1 VCKSDSC
8 WPDEKR
14 RCTMRFLKRIQHYRI
29 YRRLVLSY
37 LILIAIT
44 ISLLC
49 SLLYILFSA
58 KAVKEID
65 VSSREMLSQVSYTAD
80 VVVKQVKD
88 ITSQLLNDNQI
99 LTFMYSYKDNKELNY
114 SVSNLLAK
122 VQSVYPF
129 IYNMSLY
136 NFTTGASVDVVG
148 LPFDPPIINQNQ
160 QKQYIELYP
169 RKERGFNNEQLQ
181 LLTFQII
188 PEYSFV
194 GSSKSA
200 IVLDLKEVYI
210 QNTIRSIS
218 ATFRDASNFVM
229 NAKGTIISHSSAE
242 HFMADFSQKD
252 YVQRILAGTESQGSF
267 VQKIDHKKN
276 LVTYVKSTS
285 LDWYFISVRPY
296 DQLLSNLYELRNW
309 TLLIALI
316 LFIIGVI
323 ISLLVTGNIY
333 NPIKVL
339 VDKVSEH
346 GAFDKAPLLRL
357 DEYKL
362 LTEAFTSN
370 MESAKILETSLFRS
384 SQMLK
389 SSYIFNL
396 LKGNTEEAAF
406 SSDAELA
413 WLNRLKGPYYKVLLF
428 KIDAFRLFK
437 ENYNAFDRGLI
448 RFAISNI
455 AQELLSRAYISDIAI
470 MEEDET
476 VLIIQTD
483 LLDDDDHLYL
493 ILAEIQDAVQ
503 MYYNITVSV
512 SIGDSCASI
521 PEIRRTYLSAQMYLT
536 YRLFWGHNSLLDVT
550 KASREHTHSSRYP
563 STRERKL
570 IDAIKLCHPKSI
582 QKEINDW
589 ITYISSTS
597 YSQAIQYT
605 NFLFL
610 AIIREFENITEWWE
624 VDPNDLYLAINEIH
638 YAETV
643 GEIQKKLTEFCLH
656 IVSIIEENKNN
667 VSALKNAKVI
677 EEIKQFLHERFA
689 DPGLSLELASE
700 QVGLSAGYIGKLF
713 KHVTG
718 LSFNDYVSNIRLN
731 KAKILLVETTDSVAQ
746 IGECVGIFNV
756 SYFSTLFKKKYG
768 MTPSQFREQPQND
781 A

>member
-1 VCKSDSC
+1 MK
-8 WPDEKR
+8 
-14 RCTMRFLKRIQHYRI
+14 FLKRIQHYRI

-37 LILIAIT
+37 LLLIAIT

-49 SLLYILFSA
+49 TLLYILFSA

-65 VSSREMLSQVSYTAD
+65 KSSQEMLSQVSYTAN
-80 VVVKQVKD
+80 VVFKQVQD
-88 ITSQLLNDNQI
+88 VTNQLLSDNQI
-99 LTFMYSYKDNKELNY
+99 ITFMYSYKENKELNY
-114 SVSNLLAK
+114 SVSNLLSK
-122 VQSVYPF
+122 VRSVYPF
-129 IYNMSLY
+129 IYDMSLY
-136 NFTTGASVDVVG
+136 NFTAGANVDVVG
-148 LPFDPPIINQNQ
+148 LPPDPDIITNQ

-169 RKERGFNNEQLQ
+169 RKAKGINNEPLQ
-181 LLTFQII
+181 LLTFRIL

-194 GSSKSA
+194 GSSKAA
-200 IVLDLKEVYI
+200 IVLDLKEDYI
-210 QNTIRSIS
+210 QKTIGSIS
-218 ATFRDASNFVM
+218 ATFKDASNFVM
-229 NAKGTIISHSSAE
+229 DAKGTIISHSNAE
-242 HFMADFSQKD
+242 YFMEDFSIND

-267 VQKIDHKKN
+267 VQTIDHKKN
-276 LVTYVKSTS
+276 LVTYVKSTT

-296 DQLLSNLYELRNW
+296 DQLLSNIYEVRNW
-309 TLLIALI
+309 TFFIALI

-333 NPIKVL
+333 NPIKAL
-339 VDKVSEH
+339 VDKVSEN
-346 GAFDKAPLLRL
+346 GASDITPLLRL

-370 MESAKILETSLFRS
+370 LESAKILEMSLFRS

-389 SSYIFNL
+389 SSSIFNL
-396 LKGNTEEAAF
+396 LKGNTDEAIF

-413 WLNRLKGPYYKVLLF
+413 WLNRFKGPYYKALLF

-455 AQELLSRAYISDIAI
+455 AQELLGRAYMSDIAI

-476 VLIIQTD
+476 VLIMQTD
-483 LLDDDDHLYL
+483 RLDDDDNLYL
-493 ILAEIQDAVQ
+493 IVGEIQDAVQ
-503 MYYNITVSV
+503 MYYKITVSV

-521 PEIRRTYLSAQMYLT
+521 SEIRSTYQSAQTYMN
-536 YRLFWGHNSLLDVT
+536 YRLFWGHNSLLDAS

-563 STRERKL
+563 STSERKL

-589 ITYISSTS
+589 ITYISSTRH
-597 YSQAIQYT
+597 SQAIQYT

-624 VDPNDLYLAINEIH
+624 VDPNDLYLATNEIH

-643 GEIQKKLTEFCLH
+643 GEIQKNLLEFCLH
-656 IVSIIEENKNN
+656 IVSIIEENKLSIA
-667 VSALKNAKVI
+667 VVKNTKVI

-689 DPGLSLELASE
+689 DPGLSLELAAE

-713 KHVTG
+713 KHITG
-718 LSFNDYVSNIRLN
+718 LSFNDYVTFMRLD
-731 KAKILLVETTDSVAQ
+731 KAKILLVETTDTMAQ
-746 IGECVGIFNV
+746 IGERVGIFNV

-768 MTPSQFREQPQND
+768 MTPSQFREQPYYK